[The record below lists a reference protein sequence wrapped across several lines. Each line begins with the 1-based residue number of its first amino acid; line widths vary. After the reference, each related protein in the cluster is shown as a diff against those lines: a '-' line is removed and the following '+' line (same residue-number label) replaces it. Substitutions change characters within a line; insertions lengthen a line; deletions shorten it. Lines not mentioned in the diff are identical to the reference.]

1 VSSTLVI
8 APARR
13 LLGLATALDLGVVGA
28 TIAQIA
34 AVGQI
39 VEQVVL
45 DRGGLQSVGLAALAL
60 VTATLVRSV
69 LVGSRV
75 TVGERAAMHVKAT
88 VRRDALAGLVRG
100 GPSGIMHERAG
111 ELVALLG
118 PGVERLD
125 AWIARYLPQR
135 VLSVC
140 GPLLIAL
147 YVAWLDP
154 LSAAVLVGSAPIV
167 PVLML
172 AVGSYAEQ
180 RTRAQWI
187 ALAQLSG
194 YLLDVI
200 QGLPTLKLFG
210 RDVDEAQRVARVGEA
225 FRVRTMQALRQ
236 AFLSGF
242 VLELLTTAGIA
253 LVAVEL
259 GLRLLNGAIAFG
271 PTLQVLLLAPEFYRP
286 LRELGAQRHAALEGR
301 PVAERVSRFL
311 ASGRVEVRSPPAW
324 RAVRAGRVELVD
336 VSYTYPNA
344 PGPALDRVHISLPV
358 GSRTALVG
366 PSGGGKSTIVKLLLR
381 FLDPSS
387 GAIYADGTPI
397 HHLSPAAWRQGVALV
412 PQHPYLFDASALDN
426 LRLARPAAT
435 FDDVVAAAEL
445 AGAHEF
451 LRRLPD
457 GYHTRLGE
465 RGARLSRGEAQ
476 RVAIARAFLK
486 DAPLLILDE
495 PTSALDPDSERI
507 VRDGLARLGHGR
519 TVLVVAHRLASVVT
533 ADQIVVLDGGVVV
546 ERGTH
551 HDLVECDGLYA
562 QLVGARALP
571 GLVS

>member
-1 VSSTLVI
+1 VSSALVI

-34 AVGQI
+34 AASQI
-39 VEQVVL
+39 VEQVLL
-45 DRGGLQSVGLAALAL
+45 DGGGLQRVRMVALAL
-60 VTATLVRSV
+60 VAATLVRSV
-69 LVGSRV
+69 LVGARAM
-75 TVGERAAMHVKAT
+75 VGERAATHVKAT
-88 VRRDALAGLVRG
+88 ARRDALAGLVRT

-135 VLSVC
+135 VLSVS
-140 GPLLIAL
+140 GPLLIAV

-180 RTRAQWI
+180 RTRAQWT

-194 YLLDVI
+194 YLLDVL

-210 RDVDEAQRVARVGEA
+210 REMDEAQRVALAGEA

-242 VLELLTTAGIA
+242 VLELLTTAAIA

-259 GLRLLNGAIAFG
+259 GVRLLNGAVAFG

-286 LRELGAQRHAALEGR
+286 LRELGAQRHAALEAR
-301 PVAERVSRFL
+301 PVAERVSTLL
-311 ASGRVEVRSPPAW
+311 AAARIEVGSAPASQMVRVN
-324 RAVRAGRVELVD
+324 RVELVD
-336 VSYTYPNA
+336 VSYRYPNA
-344 PGPALDRVHISLPV
+344 PGPALEHVHISLPP

-366 PSGGGKSTIVKLLLR
+366 PSGGGKSTLVKLLLR
-381 FLDPSS
+381 FVDPSS
-387 GAIYADGTPI
+387 GAIYADGVPI
-397 HHLSPAAWRQGVALV
+397 HHLSPEAWRQAVALV
-412 PQHPYLFDASALDN
+412 PQHPHLFDTSALDN

-435 FDDVVAAAEL
+435 LDDVVAAAEL

-486 DAPLLILDE
+486 EAPLLILDE
-495 PTSALDPDSERI
+495 PTSALDPDSERV

-519 TVLVVAHRLASVVT
+519 TVVVVAHRLATVVH
-533 ADQIVVLDGGVVV
+533 ADQIVVLDGGVIV

-551 HDLVECDGLYA
+551 RELVARHGLYA
-562 QLVGARALP
+562 QLVGARAQP
-571 GLVS
+571 DLVW